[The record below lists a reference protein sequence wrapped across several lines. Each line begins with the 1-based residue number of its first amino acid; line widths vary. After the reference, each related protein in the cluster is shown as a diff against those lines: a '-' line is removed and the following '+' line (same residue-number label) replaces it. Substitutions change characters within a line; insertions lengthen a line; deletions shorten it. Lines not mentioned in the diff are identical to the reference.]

1 MCSHC
6 SLLHPRSQSPIT
18 PIIIIAIIAQCWSRR
33 PLPGLCRHGT
43 DSARK
48 VASYSHCFLDD
59 LNDTIYFFDGLVFK
73 NLTIEQFPESP
84 QRLLAY
90 LFSSN
95 NLSFRLCVYI
105 QFHCIL
111 RLCHFLD
118 TSVLLCC
125 FAYSKW
131 LLQST
136 SSHDYCLG
144 PRNYYS
150 LI

>member
-1 MCSHC
+1 MSHTCSHC

-18 PIIIIAIIAQCWSRR
+18 PIIVIAIIAQCWSRR
-33 PLPGLCRHGT
+33 PLPGFCRHSA
-43 DSARK
+43 DSARRQP
-48 VASYSHCFLDD
+48 
-59 LNDTIYFFDGLVFK
+59 TIVIVFFTTSTILYIFFDGLVFK

-95 NLSFRLCVYI
+95 NLSFRLCVYV
-105 QFHCIL
+105 QYHCIL

-125 FAYSKW
+125 FAYSKR

-136 SSHDYCLG
+136 S
-144 PRNYYS
+144 RRVM
-150 LI
+150 IIA